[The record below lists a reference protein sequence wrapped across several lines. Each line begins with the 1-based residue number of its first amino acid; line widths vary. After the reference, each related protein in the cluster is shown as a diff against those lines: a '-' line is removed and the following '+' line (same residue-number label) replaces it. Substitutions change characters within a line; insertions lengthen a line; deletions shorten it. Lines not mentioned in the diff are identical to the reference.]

1 MAGTE
6 RESPI
11 RVLLV
16 DDHAVVRAGLRLFLA
31 DLWCGRDL
39 HSLDAR
45 YQALVPLSQGPSLS
59 ALPGRP
65 RGPLRAAPGIGDRLR
80 FAQPQPLTT
89 LATPFVTMPCIC
101 APKRPVRTTR
111 PA

>member
-31 DLWCGRDL
+31 DL
-39 HSLDAR
+39 
-45 YQALVPLSQGPSLS
+45 
-59 ALPGRP
+59 
-65 RGPLRAAPGIGDRLR
+65 
-80 FAQPQPLTT
+80 
-89 LATPFVTMPCIC
+89 
-101 APKRPVRTTR
+101 
-111 PA
+111 